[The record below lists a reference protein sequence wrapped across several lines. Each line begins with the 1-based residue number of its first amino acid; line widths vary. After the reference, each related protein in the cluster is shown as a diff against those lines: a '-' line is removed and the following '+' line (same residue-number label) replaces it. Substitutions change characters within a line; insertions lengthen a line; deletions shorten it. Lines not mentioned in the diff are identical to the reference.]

1 MKGFKAFCEYLKDNE
16 ELKKSILSMVNVEDI
31 IAKAKELGF
40 QISPD
45 DVENLFS
52 IDDNVLAKVAGGF
65 NIVPD
70 SDMNV
75 VLPPRGR

>member
-1 MKGFKAFCEYLKDNE
+1 MKDFKAFCEYLKDNE
-16 ELKKSILSMVNVEDI
+16 DFKKSILGMVNVEEI

-52 IDDNVLAKVAGGF
+52 IDDNVLSKVAGGYEF
-65 NIVPD
+65 VGINLKDVDRP
-70 SDMNV
+70 
-75 VLPPRGR
+75 

>member
-1 MKGFKAFCEYLKDNE
+1 MKDFKAFCEYLKDNE

-45 DVENLFS
+45 DVESMFS
-52 IDDNVLAKVAGGF
+52 IDDDVLNKVAGGY

-70 SDMNV
+70 GQV
-75 VLPPRGR
+75 VLPPR

>member
-1 MKGFKAFCEYLKDNE
+1 MKDFKEFCEYLKDNE

-45 DVENLFS
+45 DVESMFS
-52 IDDNVLAKVAGGF
+52 IDDDVLNKVAGGF

-70 SDMNV
+70 GQV
-75 VLPPRGR
+75 VLPPR